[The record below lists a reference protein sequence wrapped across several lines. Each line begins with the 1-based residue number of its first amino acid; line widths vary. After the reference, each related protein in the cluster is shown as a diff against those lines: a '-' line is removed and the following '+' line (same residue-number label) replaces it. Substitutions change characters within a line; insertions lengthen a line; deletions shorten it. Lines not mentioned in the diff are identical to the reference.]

1 MYIETL
7 EKLYYFYAQTQS
19 LMSSSFEKH
28 QKRRLISSY
37 FSVVLSIAL
46 VLFLLGL
53 LGMLVLNAKKVSD
66 HFKEQVVLTIYLKDS
81 AKEVE
86 TNQLKTSLAMADY
99 VKSTE
104 YVSKEQAAEFMK
116 AENGEDF
123 MDFVGYN
130 PLQNSIDVHLKADF
144 VTSEQLEKIAIE
156 TMNKNFVDEVSY
168 DSDLVNLMNNNV
180 QKISF
185 WVLIISGIFTVIAVL
200 LINSSI
206 RLSVYSK
213 RFTIKTMQMVGATK
227 QFIRRP
233 FVWKSVRLG
242 IIGAVLALAGMAVVL
257 YYLNRTFVELGLL
270 NNPLLI
276 GLLFVLIFLLGI
288 VITWVSTHFATQRF
302 LNLKTDDLYY

>member
-1 MYIETL
+1 
-7 EKLYYFYAQTQS
+7 
-19 LMSSSFEKH
+19 MSSSFENY

-53 LGMLVLNAKKVSD
+53 LGMLVLNTKKLAD
-66 HFKEQVVLTIYLKDS
+66 HFKEQVVVTIYLKET

-86 TNQLKTSLAMADY
+86 IKQLEKSLTMADY
-99 VKSTE
+99 VKTTE

-123 MDFVGYN
+123 MNFLGFN

-144 VTSEQLEKIAIE
+144 VTSEQLKIISDEAL
-156 TMNKNFVDEVSY
+156 TKTFVDEVRY
-168 DSDLVNLMNNNV
+168 DNDLVTLMNENV
-180 QKISF
+180 KRISF
-185 WVLIISGIFTVIAVL
+185 WILVVSGIFTLIAVL

-227 QFIRRP
+227 HFIRKP
-233 FVWKSVRLG
+233 FVWKSVKLG
-242 IIGAVLALAGMAVVL
+242 IIGAVLALIGMAIVFF
-257 YYLNRTFVELGLL
+257 YLNKTFPDLELM
-270 NNPLLI
+270 NNPILI
-276 GLLFVLIFLLGI
+276 GGLFITIFMLGI
-288 VITWVSTHFATQRF
+288 IITWISTFIATQRF
-302 LNLKTDDLYY
+302 LNLKTDQLYY

>member
-1 MYIETL
+1 MN
-7 EKLYYFYAQTQS
+7 
-19 LMSSSFEKH
+19 SSFEKH

-53 LGMLVLNAKKVSD
+53 LGMLILNAKKVSD
-66 HFKEQVVLTIYLKDS
+66 HFKEQVVITIYLKDS

-86 TNQLKTSLAMADY
+86 TKQLEKSLAMAEY

-104 YVSKEQAAEFMK
+104 YVSKDQAAEFIK

-123 MDFVGYN
+123 IDFVGYN

-144 VTSEQLEKIAIE
+144 VTSEHLEKISAE
-156 TMNKNFVDEVSY
+156 ALNKNFVDEVNY
-168 DSDLVNLMNNNV
+168 DNDLVNLMNDNV
-180 QKISF
+180 KKISF
-185 WVLIISGIFTVIAVL
+185 WVLIISAVFTLIAVL

-206 RLSVYSK
+206 RLAVYSK

-233 FVWKSVRLG
+233 FIWKSVRLG
-242 IIGAVLALAGMAVVL
+242 MIGAALALIGMAIVL
-257 YYLNRTFVELGLL
+257 YYLNKTFLELELL
-270 NNPLLI
+270 SNPILMTF
-276 GLLFVLIFLLGI
+276 LFVFVFALGI
-288 VITWVSTHFATQRF
+288 IITWISTHFATQRF
-302 LNLKTDDLYY
+302 LNLKTDQLY

>member
-1 MYIETL
+1 
-7 EKLYYFYAQTQS
+7 
-19 LMSSSFEKH
+19 MSSSFERH

-53 LGMLVLNAKKVSD
+53 LGMLILNAKKVSD
-66 HFKEQVVLTIYLKDS
+66 HFKEQVVVTIYLKDS

-86 TNQLKTSLAMADY
+86 TEQLKKSLAMADY

-104 YVSKEQAAEFMK
+104 YVSKEQAAEFMNS
-116 AENGEDF
+116 ENGEDF

-130 PLQNSIDVHLKADF
+130 PLQNSIDVHLKADY
-144 VTSEQLEKIAIE
+144 VTSEHLDKISEEAL
-156 TMNKNFVDEVSY
+156 NKDFVEEVTY
-168 DSDLVNLMNNNV
+168 DNDLVNLMNNNV
-180 QKISF
+180 KKISF
-185 WVLIISGIFTVIAVL
+185 WILIISSIFTLIAVL

-206 RLSVYSK
+206 RLAVYSK

-233 FVWKSVRLG
+233 FIWKSVRLG
-242 IIGAVLALAGMAVVL
+242 IVGAVLALIGMGIVL
-257 YYLNRTFVELGLL
+257 YYLNKTFIELNLL
-270 NNPLLI
+270 SNP
-276 GLLFVLIFLLGI
+276 VLITFLFIIIFALGI
-288 VITWVSTHFATQRF
+288 VITWISTHFATQRF

>member
-1 MYIETL
+1 
-7 EKLYYFYAQTQS
+7 
-19 LMSSSFEKH
+19 MSASFENL

-66 HFKEQVVLTIYLKDS
+66 HFKEQVVLTIYLKDT

-86 TNQLKTSLAMADY
+86 IKQLEKSLAMADY
-99 VKSTE
+99 VKTTE

-116 AENGEDF
+116 EENGEDF

-144 VTSEQLEKIAIE
+144 VTSDQLGKISDEALS
-156 TMNKNFVDEVSY
+156 KNFVDEVTY
-168 DSDLVNLMNNNV
+168 DNDLVTLMNNNV
-180 QKISF
+180 KKISF
-185 WVLIISGIFTVIAVL
+185 WVLVISGIFTLIAVL

-206 RLSVYSK
+206 RLAVYSK

-242 IIGAVLALAGMAVVL
+242 IIGGFLALFGMAIVL
-257 YYLNRTFVELGLL
+257 FYLNKTFPELELL
-270 NNPLLI
+270 SNPILVAF
-276 GLLFVLIFLLGI
+276 LFIFVFTLGI
-288 VITWVSTHFATQRF
+288 IITWISTHIATQRF
-302 LNLKTDDLYY
+302 LNLKTDQLYY